1 MFSTLAYRGFGSRL
15 GPARPSLAAA
25 ISKALSSS
33 LGRTLALRKNPAT
46 AIPSPTLVAVG
57 TMSKDIASVHRLEG
71 TRHRNSC

>member
-1 MFSTLAYRGFGSRL
+1 VFSTLAYRGFGSRL

-33 LGRTLALRKNPAT
+33 LGRTLALRKESSDRHSIA
-46 AIPSPTLVAVG
+46 TLVAVG

>member
-46 AIPSPTLVAVG
+46 AIPSPTLSVG